1 MARGRTLGRIPL
13 LALLS
18 ILIVGALIGFSK
30 LTEFLSVIPADFR
43 TIIFWALIASLS
55 AIVAGVYTSVGVRRL
70 RRERAREAATL
81 KARAAT
87 EEHLPSL
94 VRKRE
99 QLVQKDSHGKPFLD
113 KWTEEIAHFVADYIK
128 PTLTRRERLE
138 LNKEQGYIA
147 AMIDTRV
154 QVERDENPALKTF
167 SDDMRATA
175 SPPEEAWYYG
185 DGEDQVGP
193 VTLDE
198 LRGTLA
204 TYSNANEVFVWCAR
218 FPDWKEAR
226 EVPELKIV
234 LHSGLRQDRAA

>member
-1 MARGRTLGRIPL
+1 MARRRALGRLPL

-94 VRKRE
+94 VKKRE
-99 QLVQKDSHGKPFLD
+99 QLVQKDSYGKPLLD
-113 KWTEEIAHFVADYIK
+113 RWTEEIAHFVADHIK

-138 LNKEQGYIA
+138 LDKEQGHIA
-147 AMIDTRV
+147 GMIDTRV
-154 QVERDENPALKTF
+154 QVERDENSALKTF
-167 SDDMRATA
+167 SDDMRTTA
-175 SPPEEAWYYG
+175 FPPEEVWYYG

-204 TYSNANEVFVWCAR
+204 THSNASEVFVWCAR
-218 FPDWKEAR
+218 FPDWKEAGD
-226 EVPELKIV
+226 VPELKLA
-234 LHSGLRQDRAA
+234 LHSGLRQDSAA

>member
-1 MARGRTLGRIPL
+1 MARRRALGRLPL

-18 ILIVGALIGFSK
+18 ILMVGALIGFSK

-94 VRKRE
+94 VKKRE
-99 QLVQKDSHGKPFLD
+99 QLVQKDSYGKPLLD
-113 KWTEEIAHFVADYIK
+113 RWTEEIAHFVADHIK

-138 LNKEQGYIA
+138 LDKEQGHIA
-147 AMIDTRV
+147 GMIDTRV
-154 QVERDENPALKTF
+154 QVERDENSALKTF
-167 SDDMRATA
+167 SDDMGATA
-175 SPPEEAWYYG
+175 SPEVWYYG
-185 DGEDQVGP
+185 DAEDQVGP

-198 LRGTLA
+198 LREILA
-204 TYSNANEVFVWCAR
+204 IYSNASEVFVWCAR
-218 FPDWKEAR
+218 FPDWKEAGD
-226 EVPELKIV
+226 VPELKLA